1 MSKNLT
7 KPIYEAIFE
16 HGTFAIFGMDKIS
29 GESMVINNLPFDEKT
44 VLNFVKILNK
54 NKVSILHAKDV
65 IRDIVLSSFTE

>member
-7 KPIYEAIFE
+7 KPIYEAVFE
-16 HGTFAIFGMDKIS
+16 HGAFTILGMDKIS
-29 GESMVINNLPFDEKT
+29 GETVLINNLPFDEKT

-54 NKVSILHAKDV
+54 NKVSVVHAKDV

>member
-1 MSKNLT
+1 MSENSIE
-7 KPIYEAIFE
+7 PIYEAIFE
-16 HGTFAIFGMDKIS
+16 HGAFTILGMDKIS

-54 NKVSILHAKDV
+54 NKVSVVHAKDV